1 CGAGLGRRGRARVA
15 SVNRRAAAATQLPA
29 AASPPVAAQPI
40 EDKASAK
47 VATRDEV
54 WRRRKWLRLAWVRNQ
69 SWTAVA
75 EAAAATMPTAERTAV
90 KGAAKASATPEGAKT
105 IAMPPTTTSIFAD
118 TTVACGTR

>member
-1 CGAGLGRRGRARVA
+1 GEAASGRDGTDTRRAGAGR
-15 SVNRRAAAATQLPA
+15 
-29 AASPPVAAQPI
+29 PPGAAQPI

-75 EAAAATMPTAERTAV
+75 EAAAATMPTAETTAL
-90 KGAAKASATPEGAKT
+90 KGAANASATPEGAKT